1 MDRLD
6 AGVSVPETATVG
18 RLKVGVKMSKLD
30 SALFLAGVR
39 LDAHQKALDF
49 LRECN
54 GDVVRIRAEI
64 EYRYELVN
72 SSDEPRYQSGESP
85 TLFLETY
92 IEELKRIVADLAPA
106 MVLAA

>member
-6 AGVSVPETATVG
+6 AGVSVPETTTVG
-18 RLKVGVKMSKLD
+18 RLKVGVKMNKLD

-85 TLFLETY
+85 TLFLEIY
-92 IEELKRIVADLAPA
+92 IEELERIVADLEFEI
-106 MVLAA
+106 VLVA